1 MKKCHINNVCLLSL
15 FYFLKKLILFN
26 INHIY
31 LSLAF
36 AIFPNKTN
44 TFPKKRNSKYSKN
57 FILVLSFMGVLI
69 ENKWCNKINM
79 YVDSYRRREEKK
91 TQTICLYLNSI

>member
-1 MKKCHINNVCLLSL
+1 MVIYLNSIMFITITKKCHINNVCLLSL

-36 AIFPNKTN
+36 AIFPSKTN
-44 TFPKKRNSKYSKN
+44 TFPKK
-57 FILVLSFMGVLI
+57 
-69 ENKWCNKINM
+69 
-79 YVDSYRRREEKK
+79 KK
-91 TQTICLYLNSI
+91 QQIS